1 MRGPYRIR
9 PLDSSNNLRLR
20 IGSPSLLLKDA
31 MVQSNSVLRPLTYTP
46 IARFLFGIILV
57 MSGGLSTAT
66 AQTLTGDQLG
76 NGLSISVWSPHAQ
89 CPGVAPLVA
98 VEIDP
103 DRYRFTVHY
112 YRQEGVPEPLDIRQW
127 QERTGHDLVFNAGL
141 FRENYAYLGLLY
153 GNGRSLGSKRHAT
166 WQGLFAAEP
175 AADRSPRARVLD
187 LTFDT
192 FDEAHAP
199 YREVAQSLMLL
210 DRTGKVRVRQT
221 GKRAYQ
227 TLVAEQSNGHLLL
240 LKTTEVVSLYTLGEC
255 LRDAFP
261 SLRQVMAMDGG
272 SSSDIAVSPSL
283 RQATSKMAGTHGWIP
298 LLEDS
303 LATHIGLPA
312 VIGVSP
318 RPEQTGVKA
327 VGK

>member
-1 MRGPYRIR
+1 MVR
-9 PLDSSNNLRLR
+9 DNSFC
-20 IGSPSLLLKDA
+20 GSLSF
-31 MVQSNSVLRPLTYTP
+31 TP
-46 IARFLFGIILV
+46 VARFFLGIIFILL
-57 MSGGLSTAT
+57 SGPSMAM
-66 AQTLTGDQLG
+66 AQILTGDQLG
-76 NGLSISVWSPHAQ
+76 NGLSISVWNPPTQ
-89 CPGVAPLVA
+89 CPDVAPLIA

-103 DRYRFTVHY
+103 DRYSFTVHY
-112 YRQEGVPEPLDIRQW
+112 YQQDGFSDPLDIRQW

-166 WQGLFAAEP
+166 WLGLFVAEP
-175 AADRSPRARVLD
+175 AADRSRRARVLD

-192 FDEAHAP
+192 FDERQVP

-210 DRTGKVRVRQT
+210 DRTGKIRVRQT
-221 GKRAYQ
+221 GKRAHQ
-227 TLVAEQSNGHLLL
+227 TLVAEQSNGHLLVF
-240 LKTTEVVSLYTLGEC
+240 KTTEVVSLYALGEC

-283 RQATSKMAGTHGWIP
+283 RQATSKLDGLHSWMP

-303 LATHIGLPA
+303 IATHVGLPA
-312 VIGVSP
+312 VIGISP
-318 RPEQTGVKA
+318 RREQAGPKA
-327 VGK
+327 IGK

>member
-1 MRGPYRIR
+1 MVRNRSFHR
-9 PLDSSNNLRLR
+9 SLRF
-20 IGSPSLLLKDA
+20 IT
-31 MVQSNSVLRPLTYTP
+31 V
-46 IARFLFGIILV
+46 ARFFLGLIFVI
-57 MSGGLSTAT
+57 SGGRSLAT

-103 DRYRFTVHY
+103 DRYRFAVHY
-112 YRQEGVPEPLDIRQW
+112 YQQDGFSEPPDIRQW

-153 GNGRSLGSKRHAT
+153 GNGRSLGSRRHAT

-175 AADRSPRARVLD
+175 AADRSRRARVFD

-192 FDEAHAP
+192 FDEQQVP

-210 DRTGKVRVRQT
+210 DRTGKIRVRQT
-221 GKRAYQ
+221 GKRAHQ
-227 TLVAEQSNGHLLL
+227 TLVAEQSDGHLLV
-240 LKTTEVVSLYTLGEC
+240 LKTTEVVSLHALGEC

-272 SSSDIAVSPSL
+272 SSSDLAVSPSL
-283 RQATSKMAGTHGWIP
+283 QQAMSKAAGIHDWIP

-303 LATHIGLPA
+303 ITTHIGLPA

-318 RPEQTGVKA
+318 RREQTGVKA

>member
-1 MRGPYRIR
+1 MVRDNGFYQPLLITPVALFLLGVVFFMFSGP
-9 PLDSSNNLRLR
+9 
-20 IGSPSLLLKDA
+20 
-31 MVQSNSVLRPLTYTP
+31 
-46 IARFLFGIILV
+46 
-57 MSGGLSTAT
+57 STTT
-66 AQTLTGDQLG
+66 AQTLTEDQLG
-76 NGLSISVWSPHAQ
+76 DGLSISVWDPRTQ

-112 YRQEGVPEPLDIRQW
+112 YQQDGFADPLDIRQW
-127 QERTGHDLVFNAGL
+127 QEQTGHDLVFNAGL

-166 WQGLFAAEP
+166 WLGLFVAEP
-175 AADRSPRARVLD
+175 ADDRSRRARVLD

-192 FDEAHAP
+192 FDEQRVP

-221 GKRAYQ
+221 GKRAHQ
-227 TLVAEQSNGHLLL
+227 TLVAEQTNGHVLI
-240 LKTTEVVSLYTLGEC
+240 LKTTEVVSLHAIGEC
-255 LRDAFP
+255 LREAFP
-261 SLRQVMAMDGG
+261 SLQQVMAMDGG

-283 RQATSKMAGTHGWIP
+283 QQATSKMAGSHSWIP

-303 LATHIGLPA
+303 VTTHIGLPA
-312 VIGVSP
+312 VIGISP
-318 RPEQTGVKA
+318 RRKQAGAKIVDR
-327 VGK
+327 

>member
-1 MRGPYRIR
+1 MVRDNTIYR
-9 PLDSSNNLRLR
+9 
-20 IGSPSLLLKDA
+20 SLLLTPA
-31 MVQSNSVLRPLTYTP
+31 ALLLLGVVFVMFSRP
-46 IARFLFGIILV
+46 
-57 MSGGLSTAT
+57 STTT
-66 AQTLTGDQLG
+66 AEALTGDQLRD
-76 NGLSISVWSPHAQ
+76 GLSISVWDPHTK
-89 CPGVAPLVA
+89 CPDIAPLVA

-112 YRQEGVPEPLDIRQW
+112 YQGDGLSDPLDIRQW
-127 QERTGHDLVFNAGL
+127 QEQTGHDLVFNAGL

-166 WQGLFAAEP
+166 WLGLFVAEP
-175 AADRSPRARVLD
+175 AQDHSRRARVLD
-187 LTFDT
+187 LSFDT
-192 FDEAHAP
+192 FDEQRVP

-221 GKRAYQ
+221 GKRAHQ
-227 TLVAEQSNGHLLL
+227 TLVAEQGNGHLLV
-240 LKTTEVVSLYTLGEC
+240 LKTTEVVSLYAIGQC

-283 RQATSKMAGTHGWIP
+283 RLAASRIAGSHSWIP

-303 LATHIGLPA
+303 IATHIGLPA

-318 RPEQTGVKA
+318 RREQAGAKIVDK
-327 VGK
+327 

>member
-1 MRGPYRIR
+1 MAQ
-9 PLDSSNNLRLR
+9 DNSFHW
-20 IGSPSLLLKDA
+20 SLHFAPVACCLL
-31 MVQSNSVLRPLTYTP
+31 
-46 IARFLFGIILV
+46 GIIFV
-57 MSGGLSTAT
+57 MFSGPSTTT

-76 NGLSISVWSPHAQ
+76 DGLSISVWDPHTQ
-89 CPGVAPLVA
+89 CPDVAPLLA

-112 YRQEGVPEPLDIRQW
+112 YQQDGLPDPLDIRQW
-127 QERTGHDLVFNAGL
+127 QEQTGHDLVFNAGL

-153 GNGRSLGSKRHAT
+153 GNGRSLGNKRHAT
-166 WQGLFAAEP
+166 WMGLFVAEP
-175 AADRSPRARVLD
+175 AEDRSRRAGVLD

-192 FDEAHAP
+192 FDERKPP

-221 GKRAYQ
+221 GKRAHQ
-227 TLVAEQSNGHLLL
+227 TLVAEQDNGHLLV
-240 LKTTEVVSLYTLGEC
+240 LKTTEVVSLHALGEC

-283 RQATSKMAGTHGWIP
+283 RQATSKMAGLHTWIP

-303 LATHIGLPA
+303 TSTHIGLPA
-312 VIGVSP
+312 VVGISP
-318 RPEQTGVKA
+318 RRDHPGAKTR
-327 VGK
+327 

>member
-1 MRGPYRIR
+1 
-9 PLDSSNNLRLR
+9 
-20 IGSPSLLLKDA
+20 
-31 MVQSNSVLRPLTYTP
+31 MVRDNSFHRFLPFIHV
-46 IARFLFGIILV
+46 ARFLLGIIFV
-57 MSGGLSTAT
+57 MLSGPSMTT

-76 NGLSISVWSPHAQ
+76 DGLSISVWDPQSE
-89 CPGVAPLVA
+89 CPDVAPLVA

-112 YRQEGVPEPLDIRQW
+112 YQQEGLSGPLDIRQW

-153 GNGRSLGSKRHAT
+153 GNGHSLGSKRHAI
-166 WQGLFAAEP
+166 WLGLFVAEP
-175 AADRSPRARVLD
+175 AEDRLRRARVLD

-192 FDEAHAP
+192 FDERQPP

-221 GKRAYQ
+221 GKRAHQ
-227 TLVAEQSNGHLLL
+227 TLVAEQSNGHLLV
-240 LKTTEVVSLYTLGEC
+240 LKTTEVVSLHALGEC

-272 SSSDIAVSPSL
+272 SSSDVAVSPSL
-283 RQATSKMAGTHGWIP
+283 RQATAKMAGFHTWIP
-298 LLEDS
+298 LLES
-303 LATHIGLPA
+303 STTAHVGLPA
-312 VIGVSP
+312 VIGISP
-318 RPEQTGVKA
+318 RREQAGAKTIDK
-327 VGK
+327 